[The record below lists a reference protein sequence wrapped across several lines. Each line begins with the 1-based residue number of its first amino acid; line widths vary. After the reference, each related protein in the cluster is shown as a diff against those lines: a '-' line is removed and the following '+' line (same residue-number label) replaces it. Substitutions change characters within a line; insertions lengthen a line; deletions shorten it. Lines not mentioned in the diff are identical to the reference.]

1 MGNSLTRPPD
11 NSGQPRRTYQFDPA
25 GWRRAALAS
34 TVLTD
39 AAKVLV
45 AVLADCVK
53 VNGTISVPRA
63 DLADRCGCSD
73 RQVSERLKQ
82 LVEARFLDRVS
93 AGKRGHTAVYRGL
106 RQTDSARQDRALSAA
121 NRPGKR
127 AVSPDAFSRTDTAEP
142 RAFSDEVEREE
153 PGKRAAQPRASS
165 TQRQV
170 TALGAT
176 SELPSSSME
185 KRSAEVN
192 PTPYPTHRQERE
204 EGEPTLI
211 GDVIPL
217 LFLRGAA

>member
-11 NSGQPRRTYQFDPA
+11 NFGSPRRTYQFDPA
-25 GWRRAALAS
+25 GWRRTALAS

-73 RQVSERLKQ
+73 RQISERLKQ

-93 AGKRGHTAVYRGL
+93 AGKRGHTAVYRAL
-106 RQTDSARQDRALSAA
+106 RPTESARQDRPLSSS
-121 NRPGKR
+121 GKR
-127 AVSPDAFSRTDTAEP
+127 AVSPDAFAGTDTAEP
-142 RAFSDEVEREE
+142 RAFSESVEREE
-153 PGKRAAQPRASS
+153 PGKRAAQPRTST

-170 TALGAT
+170 PACRST

-185 KRSAEVN
+185 KRSAEVDR
-192 PTPYPTHRQERE
+192 PVTWPFGQKQRRE
-204 EGEPTLI
+204 EAEPASL
-211 GDVIPL
+211 GVVIDG
-217 LFLRGAA
+217 LFGRRAS